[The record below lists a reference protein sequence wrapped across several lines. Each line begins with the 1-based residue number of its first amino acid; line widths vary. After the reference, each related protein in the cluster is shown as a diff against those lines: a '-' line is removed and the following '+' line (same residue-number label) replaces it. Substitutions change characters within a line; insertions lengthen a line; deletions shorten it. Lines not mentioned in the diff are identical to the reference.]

1 MKMNLKLLAT
11 VAVCG
16 LVALFA
22 ACSSDS
28 DDPAIERDDY
38 NAGEFKITNTTRGV
52 ELTDGSV
59 EIFKGDELK
68 IQFSP
73 KYKKDFKTSY
83 SVSINNGNP
92 TSIDKEG
99 KYTINYGDT
108 KYTFVLSAKYEEGGK
123 VLSASKTIT
132 ITQKYNVTI
141 PYVIYMTKDL
151 AELVSLQVEY
161 TKDGENTPVTDFYKA
176 EELVDALV
184 VDSVSVWEYVENG
197 EVKHTPTLPA
207 GLSPEDMEKYTSVK
221 VGEITKY
228 ILPISYY
235 KPNIDTQLSV
245 SLKYNGQELDPNKTY
260 EVECLFSR
268 KAALIDYPGG
278 TGEDKAFVKSDPVTD
293 AQTMTAEEVR
303 NFLNRTLPDIGKQ
316 PIKLR
321 IDKEG
326 NVTRR

>member
-1 MKMNLKLLAT
+1 MKKSSLSILAT
-11 VAVCG
+11 IALG
-16 LVALFA
+16 FVALFT

-28 DDPAIERDDY
+28 DDSAIERDDY

-108 KYTFVLSAKYEEGGK
+108 KYTFTLTAKYEEGGK
-123 VLSASKTIT
+123 VLSASKTINV
-132 ITQKYNVTI
+132 IQKYNVTI

-151 AELVSLQVEY
+151 AELVNVEVKY
-161 TKDGENTPVTDFYKA
+161 TKDGENNPVTNFFKA
-176 EELVDALV
+176 EEVVDALV
-184 VDSVSVWEYVENG
+184 TDTVSVWEYEENG
-197 EVKHTPTLPA
+197 EIKHIPTLPA
-207 GLSPEDMEKYTSVK
+207 GLAPEDMAKYTSVK

-235 KPNIDTQLSV
+235 KPNIDTELSV
-245 SLKYNGQELDPNKTY
+245 SLTYNGEDLDPNKTY
-260 EVECLFSR
+260 EIECIFSR
-268 KAALIDYPGG
+268 KAAEIDYPNG
-278 TGEDKAFVKSDPVTD
+278 TGEDKAFVKSDPVTE
-293 AQTMTAEEVR
+293 AKTMTASEVS
-303 NFLNRTLPDIGKQ
+303 NYLTRTLPDVGKQ

-321 IDKEG
+321 IDKNG
-326 NVTRR
+326 NVTKR